1 MLYLF
6 SHRIPPCLNSYHN
19 ILELADRCVKCGLCL
34 PQCPTY
40 HISRN
45 ENESPRGRIALIQSL
60 ASHELEATDDTL
72 YQHLDNCLLCRRCER
87 ICPSGVEYG
96 RIMDMARQ
104 HLSQAR
110 PASRLHK
117 FGRQLLSRHM
127 QAAYQ
132 SLRLYQKSGAEKLL
146 RPLLRQNKKL
156 AWLQSLIPSL
166 PAAQKFRHHYPVS
179 DKLSGHVAIFTGCMG
194 KNVDAP
200 TLTASIDVLHALG
213 YRISLPHKQGCCGAL
228 QQHSGQANES
238 RTLARDNLEAFSHEH
253 YDAVLYLA
261 SGCGAQL
268 MDYPKLDWSDTE
280 QKTQAEQLQAKLQDI
295 TGFVANALQKK
306 SRPLAALNKQ
316 VVVHQPCSQRNALCQ
331 PDYASMLLACIPDIR
346 LSALPDDTACCGA
359 AGDYMLRHPHQA
371 QILRQHLLDKFLTDK
386 VDIIVSTNI
395 GCSLFI
401 QAGLEDKAIRVIHPL
416 RLLAEQLG
424 RD

>member
-1 MLYLF
+1 MNNY
-6 SHRIPPCLNSYHN
+6 NK
-19 ILELADRCVKCGLCL
+19 ILSLSDRCVKCGLCL

-40 HISRN
+40 QISRN

-60 ASHELEATDDTL
+60 ASHELKGTDDTL
-72 YQHLDNCLLCRRCER
+72 HRHLDNCLLCRRCER

-96 RIMDMARQ
+96 RIMDMTRQ

-127 QAAYQ
+127 QAAYR

-194 KNVDAP
+194 ENAEAQ
-200 TLTASIDVLHALG
+200 TLAAGIDLLHALG
-213 YRISLPHKQGCCGAL
+213 YRVSLPREQGCCGAL

-238 RTLARDNLEAFSHEH
+238 QILARNNLQAFSHEH

-268 MDYPKLDWSDTE
+268 MDYPKLDWSHAE
-280 QKTQAEQLQAKLQDI
+280 QKAQAEQLQTKLHDI
-295 TGFVANALQKK
+295 TGFVATALQK
-306 SRPLAALNKQ
+306 RPLSFAALEEQ
-316 VVVHQPCSQRNALCQ
+316 VIVHQPCSQLNALRL
-331 PDYASMLLACIPDIR
+331 PDQASDLLAHIPDIH
-346 LSALPDDTACCGA
+346 LSTLSEDTACCGA

-371 QILRQHLLDKFLTDK
+371 RILRQHLLDKLLTDK

-395 GCSLFI
+395 GCRLFI
-401 QAGLEDKAIRVIHPL
+401 QTGLENKTIRVVHPVQ
-416 RLLAEQLG
+416 LLAEQLA